1 MIHSIIYRAGIAAVL
16 LFALQLAACRHEETS
31 SAQKSTELKDIP
43 LRLVSAASSNTEI
56 IIGLGLAER
65 LVAVDPYS
73 AGLPGLAPDILYIDF
88 FNPDAEALIQLAPDL
103 VIASGINETSTAA
116 ELFKTLEGFGVETA
130 RIKPSSRIEAIYEDI
145 VYIAALLGVKERG
158 TALAAAMKEEVEAV
172 RAIGLTITDKK
183 TVYFE
188 VSPAPYLVTSGGG
201 TYLNDMLE
209 LIGAQNIFAAESG
222 WFEPSAEDII
232 VKNPDVIFVLA
243 DPSGRHDEH
252 SVEIEEL
259 TARPGFGNICAVQ
272 NKAVFAIERN
282 AAARQSQHITRA
294 LRQMA
299 IAAYPEYDAGLHYRK
314 EAARGE

>member
-1 MIHSIIYRAGIAAVL
+1 MIHRSIHRAGTAAVL
-16 LFALQLAACRHEETS
+16 LFALQLASCTREDAN
-31 SAQKSTELKDIP
+31 SAQRSAERKDIP

-56 IIGLGLAER
+56 IIGLGLAQR
-65 LVAVDPYS
+65 LVAVDQYS

-103 VIASGINETSTAA
+103 VIASGINETSTAT
-116 ELFKTLEGFGVETA
+116 ELFRTLAGFGVETA
-130 RIKPSSRIEAIYEDI
+130 LIKSSSRIEAIYEDI
-145 VYIAALLGVKERG
+145 VSIAELLGVKERG
-158 TALAAAMKEEVEAV
+158 EALAAAMKEEVETV

-201 TYLNDMLE
+201 TYLNEMLE
-209 LIGAQNIFAAESG
+209 LIGAQNIFAAQSG

-232 VKNPDVIFVLA
+232 VKNPDVLFVLA
-243 DPSGRHDEH
+243 DPDRHDGH
-252 SVEIEEL
+252 SIELEEL
-259 TARPGFGNICAVQ
+259 AARPGFQNIRAVQ

-282 AAARQSQHITRA
+282 SAARQSQNITRA

-299 IAAYPEYDAGLHYRK
+299 IAAYPEYYDKR
-314 EAARGE
+314 